1 MEDDKSHFRQDLD
14 PRHDGWLAAAAA
26 AAMLC

>member
-26 AAMLC
+26 AMLC